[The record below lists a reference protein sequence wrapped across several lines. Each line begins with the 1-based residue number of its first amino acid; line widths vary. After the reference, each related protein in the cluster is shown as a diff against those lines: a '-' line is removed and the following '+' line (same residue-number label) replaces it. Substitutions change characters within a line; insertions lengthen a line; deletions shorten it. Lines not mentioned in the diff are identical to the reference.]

1 MSESGRLNYGQLM
14 QKAMRR
20 MMADVLS
27 EVAENGLPGEHH
39 FYISFETDHPG
50 VDIPDWLRE
59 SYPDEMT
66 IVLQD
71 WFDDLAVTPDR
82 FSVTL
87 NFSNQPYTLVIPF
100 GAVRTFVDPSVRFG
114 LKFEPHE
121 AEEGDLDTFQPGDEH
136 EGEDEEPAEGE
147 DQPPGGAP
155 DSEKPSGKP
164 TGPRRGEGA
173 DVVSLDRFRKS

>member
-1 MSESGRLNYGQLM
+1 MSSAGGRLNYGQLM

-20 MMADVLS
+20 MMAEVLS
-27 EVAENGLPGEHH
+27 DVADNGLPGEHH

-59 SYPDEMT
+59 SYPQEMT

-87 NFSNQPYTLVIPF
+87 NFSNQPQTLVIPF
-100 GAVRTFVDPSVRFG
+100 AAVRTFVDPSVRFG
-114 LKFEPHE
+114 LKFDPQEAGSSELDGILPEDDEDIEADEAPPPEP
-121 AEEGDLDTFQPGDEH
+121 
-136 EGEDEEPAEGE
+136 
-147 DQPPGGAP
+147 
-155 DSEKPSGKP
+155 KPQ
-164 TGPRRGEGA
+164 PRREPGASA
-173 DVVSLDRFRKS
+173 DVVSLDRFRKH